1 LKEIY
6 VPLQLSPAER
16 RALKARA
23 HALEPTVLV
32 GNGGLTPAVAGEIDR
47 TLTAHELIKVRV
59 LGDDRDARADIL
71 NRICEDLGAAPVQH
85 IGKILVVYR
94 PNPEVPARP
103 KTRSTRRKPP
113 RALKRSF
120 QNRA

>member
-6 VPLQLSPAER
+6 VPLQLSSTER
-16 RALKARA
+16 RALTARA

-32 GNGGLTPAVAGEIDR
+32 GSGGLTPAVAGEIDR

-94 PNPEVPARP
+94 PKPEVPA
-103 KTRSTRRKPP
+103 KTKPRSTKRKPP

>member
-1 LKEIY
+1 MLL
-6 VPLQLSPAER
+6 PLSAAER

-32 GNGGLTPAVAGEIDR
+32 GSGGLTPAVAGEIDR
-47 TLTAHELIKVRV
+47 SLTAHELIKVRV
-59 LGDDRDARADIL
+59 MGDDRDAREDIL
-71 NRICEDLGAAPVQH
+71 KRICDDLNASPVQH

-94 PNPEVPARP
+94 PKPDAQSKP
-103 KTRSTRRKPP
+103 KPTLKKKLP

-120 QNRA
+120 QNRT

>member
-1 LKEIY
+1 MS
-6 VPLQLSPAER
+6 LQLSPVER

-32 GNGGLTPAVAGEIDR
+32 GSGGLTAAVAGEINR
-47 TLTAHELIKVRV
+47 SLSAHELIKVRV
-59 LGDDRDARADIL
+59 MGDDHGARADIL
-71 NRICEDLGAAPVQH
+71 KRICEDLNAAPIQH

-94 PNPEVPARP
+94 PKPDVPPRP
-103 KTRSTRRKPP
+103 KPRSKRKPP
-113 RALKRSF
+113 RALKRTF

>member
-6 VPLQLSPAER
+6 VPLQLSPVER

-23 HALEPTVLV
+23 HALEPTVLI
-32 GNGGLTPAVAGEIDR
+32 GSGGLDPAVAGEIDR
-47 TLTAHELIKVRV
+47 SLTAHGLIKVRV

-71 NRICEDLGAAPVQH
+71 NRICSDLGAAPVQH

-94 PNPEVPARP
+94 PTPEAPAKP
-103 KTRSTRRKPP
+103 KPGPAKRKPP